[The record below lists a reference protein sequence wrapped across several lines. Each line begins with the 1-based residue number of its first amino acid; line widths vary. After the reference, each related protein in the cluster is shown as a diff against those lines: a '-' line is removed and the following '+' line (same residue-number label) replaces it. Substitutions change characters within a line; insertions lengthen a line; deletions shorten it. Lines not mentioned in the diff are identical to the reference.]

1 VYFYP
6 KEFYKSKSKLNPSIV
21 TSPKGFINM
30 LKKWI
35 ANKSLKPIM
44 DESIM
49 FDTHYKYKSLRAMA
63 ML

>member
-6 KEFYKSKSKLNPSIV
+6 KEFYKSKRKLNPSNA
-21 TSPKGFINM
+21 TLPKGFINV
-30 LKKWI
+30 LKKWV
-35 ANKSLKPIM
+35 ANKTLKPIV

>member
-1 VYFYP
+1 MEL
-6 KEFYKSKSKLNPSIV
+6 KKNKSKLNPSNP
-21 TSPKGFINM
+21 TSPKGFINV
-30 LKKWI
+30 LKKWV
-35 ANKSLKPIM
+35 ANKTFKPIV